1 MPVLPVLNKLK
12 KKKGPAF
19 KWKELR
25 SKSSFERCAQTIKVT
40 FRMEYCS
47 VPSERVFETGARQ
60 LEWEK
65 LGLEMSALID
75 RQPTTEIVFLIYRKD
90 FFFTTR
96 IVHTALCRISQ
107 ILNDAGSF
115 PFASFFLAQI
125 LSSDKKKAR
134 KTRQSISSHFRLSS
148 LGSGTAVPKLWI
160 ATHWLIFW

>member
-1 MPVLPVLNKLK
+1 M
-12 KKKGPAF
+12 
-19 KWKELR
+19 R

-65 LGLEMSALID
+65 LGLEMSALIV
-75 RQPTTEIVFLIYRKD
+75 RQPTTEIIFLIYRKD
-90 FFFTTR
+90 FFPTR

-115 PFASFFLAQI
+115 PFASFFPANLIKRQDEGAKNTTEYLVS
-125 LSSDKKKAR
+125 LSSFFVR
-134 KTRQSISSHFRLSS
+134 ISNSAWFPNY
-148 LGSGTAVPKLWI
+148 G
-160 ATHWLIFW
+160 